1 MPIFSWADKLLSSTK
16 RIPRIRSFEVAAQ
29 VATEPSAG
37 GENMR
42 EQHEMDNREQKTAS
56 EPLFLKSL
64 VQPLD
69 DRVEMAKLPKMCKN
83 SFYGN

>member
-16 RIPRIRSFEVAAQ
+16 RASRIRSFEVAAQ
-29 VATEPSAG
+29 AATDPSAG

-42 EQHEMDNREQKTAS
+42 EQHEMGNREQKTAG

>member
-1 MPIFSWADKLLSSTK
+1 
-16 RIPRIRSFEVAAQ
+16 
-29 VATEPSAG
+29 
-37 GENMR
+37 MR
-42 EQHEMDNREQKTAS
+42 EQHEMDNRERKTAS